1 MRKILFEVADGFFRS
16 FLANS
21 HGMKSKDQK
30 RREKNQTRG
39 SQPFEPGRGLVT
51 ASQSLEHLFGEFNW
65 NADLEKASLFAD
77 WDQVVG
83 PESANASFPEELKG
97 TQLIVRCKSTAWA
110 TQMRLLQKEV
120 LEKLAAV
127 HPKLVVD
134 EVMFIGPNA
143 PSWKKGPRSVP
154 GRGPRDTYG

>member
-1 MRKILFEVADGFFRS
+1 MREILFGVADGFFKS

-30 RREKNQTRG
+30 RRETNQTRG
-39 SQPFEPGRGLVT
+39 TQPFEPGRELVT

-65 NADLEKASLFAD
+65 NADLERASLFAD

-97 TQLIVRCKSTAWA
+97 TQLVVRCKSTAWA
-110 TQMRLLQKEV
+110 TQMRLLEKQV
-120 LEKLAAV
+120 LEKLAVV
-127 HPKLVVD
+127 HPKLAVD
-134 EVMFIGPNA
+134 EVLFIGPNA